1 MPGLPG
7 YLGLF
12 LAALGSATLLPLQSE
27 AVLVGLLLADA
38 HALWVLLTV
47 ATVGN
52 VLGAVVNWSL
62 GHGLERYCRRHWF
75 PVSAH
80 RLAQARG
87 FYRRTGHWSLLLSW
101 VPVVGDPLT
110 LIAGVLREPL
120 WRFLGLVT
128 LAKGGRYLVL
138 SSLVLGWPY

>member
-1 MPGLPG
+1 MAGLPG

-27 AVLVGLLLADA
+27 AVLLGLLLADA
-38 HALWVLLTV
+38 HAVWMLLTV

-52 VLGAVVNWSL
+52 VLGAVVNWSI
-62 GHGLERYCRRHWF
+62 GRGLEQYRHRRWF
-75 PVSAH
+75 PVSEY
-80 RLAQARG
+80 RLAQAQG

-110 LIAGVLREPL
+110 LIAGLLREPL
-120 WRFLGLVT
+120 WRFLCLVT
-128 LAKGGRYLVL
+128 LAKGGRYLAL
-138 SSLVLGWPY
+138 SALVAGWL

>member
-1 MPGLPG
+1 MTVLPG

-12 LAALGSATLLPLQSE
+12 VAALGSATLLPLQSE
-27 AVLVGLLLADA
+27 AVLVGLLLAEA
-38 HALWVLLTV
+38 HAVWALLTV

-52 VLGAVVNWSL
+52 VLGAVVNWSI
-62 GHGLERYCRRHWF
+62 GRGLEHYRHRRWF

-80 RLAQARG
+80 RLTQAQD

-101 VPVVGDPLT
+101 VPIVGDPLT
-110 LIAGVLREPL
+110 LIAGLLREPL

-128 LAKGGRYLVL
+128 LAKGGRYVVL
-138 SSLVLGWPY
+138 SALVLGWP

>member
-1 MPGLPG
+1 MAELSG
-7 YLGLF
+7 YLGLV

-38 HALWVLLTV
+38 HSVWVLLTV

-52 VLGAVVNWSL
+52 VLGAVVNWSI
-62 GHGLERYCRRHWF
+62 GRGLEQYRHRRWL
-75 PVSAH
+75 PVSEY
-80 RLAQARG
+80 RLAQAQG

-110 LIAGVLREPL
+110 LIAGLLREPL

-138 SSLVLGWPY
+138 SGLVLGWL